1 MGGEGDLYG
10 QEETYT
16 QAKLTQ
22 FWIRHTSNGCTTRHK
37 RIEFMTVQHKHSIQ
51 AHNQNLNKGI
61 HRSTKPPLTW
71 TCKCPKPRNAK
82 SNQRPLTAARSN
94 SPHSA
99 NAGKRA
105 QKLRNNSRKLRKHTT
120 SARARR
126 AKKNK
131 TKIKSCISGYKPEPT
146 TRETLRKQ
154 FIKVSRIKK
163 RNN

>member
-61 HRSTKPPLTW
+61 HRSTKPPLT
-71 TCKCPKPRNAK
+71 
-82 SNQRPLTAARSN
+82 AARSN

-105 QKLRNNSRKLRKHTT
+105 QKLRNNSRKLRKHT
-120 SARARR
+120 
-126 AKKNK
+126 
-131 TKIKSCISGYKPEPT
+131 
-146 TRETLRKQ
+146 
-154 FIKVSRIKK
+154 
-163 RNN
+163 